1 MKNLVRDVMH
11 KHLRERPE
19 HVGALIEIKLC
30 KTHLWPVTF
39 EDKIEGLSYNPELHE
54 WGIKKNVMTNY

>member
-1 MKNLVRDVMH
+1 MH